1 LFYIAQCCH
10 MAEFNVGEIFK
21 VKMMNIICKVMEQIK
36 LLKILYLTIY
46 ISTKLVK
53 NLTFFMEGSREQ

>member
-1 LFYIAQCCH
+1 

-21 VKMMNIICKVMEQIK
+21 VKMMNIISKVMEQIR

-46 ISTKLVK
+46 FSTKLVK
-53 NLTFFMEGSREQ
+53 NLTFFMEGNREQ

>member
-1 LFYIAQCCH
+1 

-21 VKMMNIICKVMEQIK
+21 VKMMNIISKVMKQIK

-46 ISTKLVK
+46 FNQTSKKFNFLH
-53 NLTFFMEGSREQ
+53 EG